1 MERFWG
7 RAYVTG
13 DAQIPADASGASFV
27 QSQEGQ
33 RCVQFLATLSDPKNE
48 NTPPNQPTQNSRFG
62 NILDLLG
69 LDSVMRAIVRQLSP
83 GTLTPSFL
91 PTTQQFVSALEA
103 EYLTVSGGRPP
114 VVTDH
119 ALNEEQQALARWKM
133 EVIAGLLMSQEES
146 KTGATMSVSS
156 VSSQQPE
163 QQPAAVPTYET
174 KSAANRKGRLPAK
187 PPTQRPEIV
196 EPSAATAAGSGSEG
210 PEAAAPETGNPRLC
224 AKCRYKRVGA
234 EYTLCYKCSHRQCH
248 GENCES
254 FVGRDYTFCYPCR
267 TAWKSQGSSY

>member
-48 NTPPNQPTQNSRFG
+48 NTPPNQQKQNSRFG

-83 GTLTPSFL
+83 ETLTPSFL

-119 ALNEEQQALARWKM
+119 ALNE
-133 EVIAGLLMSQEES
+133 
-146 KTGATMSVSS
+146 
-156 VSSQQPE
+156 
-163 QQPAAVPTYET
+163 
-174 KSAANRKGRLPAK
+174 
-187 PPTQRPEIV
+187 
-196 EPSAATAAGSGSEG
+196 
-210 PEAAAPETGNPRLC
+210 
-224 AKCRYKRVGA
+224 
-234 EYTLCYKCSHRQCH
+234 
-248 GENCES
+248 
-254 FVGRDYTFCYPCR
+254 
-267 TAWKSQGSSY
+267 